1 MDNTEIFSLITNIK
15 GYEKSLNHDS
25 LEKSKKNN
33 DKPFQ
38 KYEFLG
44 DRVLGLIIAEYLIKK
59 FQKDNLD
66 EISRRFIHL
75 VNTNTL
81 SKIFKKFEINEIFK
95 HQLDPN
101 SNKNSVYAD
110 ALESLIGFI
119 YTNKGLDF
127 TRNIVLNLW
136 QEELDT
142 LPQKDPKTFIQEYS
156 QRKNKKIP
164 SYKLIKESGT
174 KHKPEFIISLKID
187 HFSVE
192 GEGVSKQK
200 AEIAAAKK
208 MIKLIFD
215 KQF

>member
-1 MDNTEIFSLITNIK
+1 MNNTEIFSLITNIK

-81 SKIFKKFEINEIFK
+81 SKIFKKFEIN
-95 HQLDPN
+95 
-101 SNKNSVYAD
+101 
-110 ALESLIGFI
+110 
-119 YTNKGLDF
+119 
-127 TRNIVLNLW
+127 
-136 QEELDT
+136 
-142 LPQKDPKTFIQEYS
+142 
-156 QRKNKKIP
+156 
-164 SYKLIKESGT
+164 
-174 KHKPEFIISLKID
+174 
-187 HFSVE
+187 
-192 GEGVSKQK
+192 
-200 AEIAAAKK
+200 
-208 MIKLIFD
+208 
-215 KQF
+215 

>member
-1 MDNTEIFSLITNIK
+1 LNKKDILSQITNIK
-15 GYEKSLNHDS
+15 GYEKSLKHDS

-33 DKPFQ
+33 NKPFQ

-44 DRVLGLIIAEYLIKK
+44 DRVLGLIIAEFLVKK
-59 FQKDNLD
+59 FQKNKLD

-81 SKIFKKFEINEIFK
+81 SKIFKRFKIDEIFK
-95 HQLDPN
+95 HQLDPK

-119 YTNKGLDF
+119 YENKGLDF
-127 TRNIVLNLW
+127 TRDIVLSLW
-136 QEELDT
+136 KEELNT

-156 QRKNKKIP
+156 QRKNKIIP
-164 SYKLIKESGT
+164 TYKLINESGT
-174 KHKPEFIISLKID
+174 KHKPKFVVSLKID
-187 HFSVE
+187 NFYVE
-192 GEGVSKQK
+192 GDGVSKQK

-208 MIKLIFD
+208 MIKIIFE
-215 KQF
+215 K